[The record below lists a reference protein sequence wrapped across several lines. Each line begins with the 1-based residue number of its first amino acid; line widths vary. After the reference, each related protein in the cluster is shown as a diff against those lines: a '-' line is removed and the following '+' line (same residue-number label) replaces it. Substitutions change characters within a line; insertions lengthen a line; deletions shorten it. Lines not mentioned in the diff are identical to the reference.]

1 MVNPPCMPPVGFLK
15 PDPLMA
21 LSLPELLDVTTG
33 LADALVDAR
42 CQRVRALNDNPQ
54 AVVLGL
60 RTPGRSHELLVDLAP
75 GATRLHRIES
85 LPPQPQTPPAF
96 VMLLRKWLVGARLVT
111 LATHQHDRITQLAFD
126 AGGHAIRL
134 IAELT
139 GNHGN
144 LLLVDA
150 NDRIL
155 GALLPNKSRIRDLR
169 PGRTWL
175 PPSPPTDPPASPRD
189 EWPATPDERE
199 RFLERH
205 YAGRHTLDD
214 ANDALRDARRSLR
227 AALQRVR
234 RRKAA
239 LARDVQNVKSA
250 EAHKRHAELLQQAYG
265 RVTRG
270 ASYVDVTDYYAE
282 DQPTVRLP
290 LDPALDLQAN
300 IDRAFHH
307 YRRFTRGARTVHERV
322 EATDAALHELE
333 AIGAALDAVAATTDP
348 DPEAIA
354 ALADAIA
361 EHPDAPKART
371 SASRSAAQDAAP
383 RQPYHQFESVDGLEI
398 LVGRGSSD
406 NDALTFR
413 IARGRDRWLH
423 AADVAGSHVII
434 RTPSN
439 GEIPHGTL
447 VEAALLAAHYSK
459 ARTDTVVTVRHTERK
474 HLRKPKGAGPGRV
487 SVAGGKTVDV
497 RPDDPRL
504 TALLA
509 QQGRGRQ
516 APRRVP
522 PPPSGS
528 GDGSAD
534 E

>member
-1 MVNPPCMPPVGFLK
+1 
-15 PDPLMA
+15 MA
-21 LSLPELLDVTTG
+21 AS
-33 LADALVDAR
+33 R
-42 CQRVRALNDNPQ
+42 
-54 AVVLGL
+54 
-60 RTPGRSHELLVDLAP
+60 
-75 GATRLHRIES
+75 GAT
-85 LPPQPQTPPAF
+85 
-96 VMLLRKWLVGARLVT
+96 
-111 LATHQHDRITQLAFD
+111 
-126 AGGHAIRL
+126 
-134 IAELT
+134 
-139 GNHGN
+139 
-144 LLLVDA
+144 
-150 NDRIL
+150 
-155 GALLPNKSRIRDLR
+155 
-169 PGRTWL
+169 
-175 PPSPPTDPPASPRD
+175 
-189 EWPATPDERE
+189 
-199 RFLERH
+199 
-205 YAGRHTLDD
+205 
-214 ANDALRDARRSLR
+214 
-227 AALQRVR
+227 
-234 RRKAA
+234 
-239 LARDVQNVKSA
+239 
-250 EAHKRHAELLQQAYG
+250 
-265 RVTRG
+265 
-270 ASYVDVTDYYAE
+270 YVDVTDYYAE
-282 DQPTVRLP
+282 HQPTVRLP
-290 LDPALDLQAN
+290 LDPSLDLQAN

-307 YRRFTRGARTVHERV
+307 YRRFTRGARTVNERV
-322 EATDAALHELE
+322 EATDAARLELE
-333 AIGAALDAVAATTDP
+333 AIGAALDAIAATTDP

-354 ALADAIA
+354 ALAEAIA
-361 EHPDAPKART
+361 EHPDAPKARP

-383 RQPYHQFESVDGLEI
+383 RQPYHRFESVDGLEI

-522 PPPSGS
+522 PPPAAS